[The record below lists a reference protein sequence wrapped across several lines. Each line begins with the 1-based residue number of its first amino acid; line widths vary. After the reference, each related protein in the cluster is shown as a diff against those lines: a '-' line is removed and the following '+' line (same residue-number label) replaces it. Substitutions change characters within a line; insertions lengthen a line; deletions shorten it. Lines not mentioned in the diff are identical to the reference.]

1 MAVRRYTAQEL
12 YNLRTSP
19 LVQKP
24 DNLPAI
30 EQWIEYVYMERE
42 DGARER
48 LRIPH
53 SDATQQQQQSQ
64 SQQSA
69 ASKKPQRPGLTTS
82 ASLGDGSPMG
92 SFSTGQRPGL
102 SRPVTSR
109 NGGKWCSNAFKYHC
123 QLTILLCV

>member
-1 MAVRRYTAQEL
+1 MAVRRYTAHEL
-12 YNLRTSP
+12 YHLRTSP

-30 EQWIEYVYMERE
+30 EQWIEYVYLERD

-53 SDATQQQQQSQ
+53 SDAAQQQQQQ
-64 SQQSA
+64 PSQQST
-69 ASKKPQRPGLTTS
+69 ASKKPQRPGLTAS

-109 NGGKWCSNAFKYHC
+109 NGGTSCLNAFKYRC
-123 QLTILLCV
+123 